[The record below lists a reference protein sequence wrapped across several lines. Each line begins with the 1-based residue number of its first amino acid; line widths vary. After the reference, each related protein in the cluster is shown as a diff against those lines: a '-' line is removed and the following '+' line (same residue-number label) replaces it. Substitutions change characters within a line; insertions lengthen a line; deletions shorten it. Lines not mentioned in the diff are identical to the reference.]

1 MEVNLNLGSNPGK
14 EKPKMD
20 PETVY
25 DLIVVGGGPA
35 GLNAALYGKRK
46 GLQVGIIARDIGGQV
61 MDTSSVE
68 NYLGF
73 NSLSGEELMKKFI
86 GHVNE
91 LSVPIL
97 EYEELEAINVKD
109 KSSMR
114 EVVLKNGE
122 KFNTYSVIIATGSKP
137 RKLGVPG
144 EKEYAGKGV
153 CYCAICDGPLF
164 AGEEVIVAGGGNSAV
179 EAAIDLAKIVKK
191 VTIVHRSQFRA
202 DQILID
208 QLSKLDN
215 VEVKLQTQILE
226 VQGDKFM
233 TGVKVKDKE
242 SGEEYQVE
250 GAGLFVEIGYLPNSE
265 IFSNLLELNERN
277 EIVVDRYGKTSV
289 EGIYAAGDVTDT
301 PYKQIIMSAGDGAK
315 CALAVND
322 YLNTVN
328 K

>member
-14 EKPKMD
+14 DKPKMN
-20 PETVY
+20 PETTY
-25 DLIVVGGGPA
+25 DLIVLGGGPA
-35 GLNAALYGKRK
+35 GLNTALYAKRK
-46 GLQVGIIARDIGGQV
+46 GLQVGVIARDIGGQV

-73 NSLSGEELMKKFI
+73 TSLSGEELMKKFV

-91 LSVPIL
+91 LEVPVL
-97 EYEELEAINVKD
+97 EYEELESVNVKD
-109 KSSMR
+109 NSNIR
-114 EVVLKNGE
+114 EVVLKNGQR
-122 KFNTYSVIIATGSKP
+122 FNTYSVVIATGSKP

-144 EKEYAGKGV
+144 EKEYSGKGV

-179 EAAIDLAKIVKK
+179 EAAIDLAKIAKK

-208 QLSKLDN
+208 QLSRLGN

-226 VQGDKFM
+226 VEGDKFM
-233 TGVKVKDKE
+233 TGVRVADRE
-242 SGEEYQVE
+242 SGEEYIVE

-265 IFSNLLELNERN
+265 MFSNLLSLNERN

-289 EGIYAAGDVTDT
+289 DGIYAAGDVTDT

-322 YLNTVN
+322 YLNTIN

>member
-1 MEVNLNLGSNPGK
+1 MEVNLNLGNNAGK

-25 DLIVVGGGPA
+25 DLIIVGGGPA
-35 GLNAALYGKRK
+35 GLNTALYAKRK
-46 GLQVGIIARDIGGQV
+46 GLKVGIITRDIGGQV

-73 NSLSGEELMKKFI
+73 TSLSGEELMKKFI
-86 GHVNE
+86 NHVNE
-91 LSVPIL
+91 LNVPIL
-97 EYEELEAINVKD
+97 EYEELEAVNVKD
-109 KSSMR
+109 NSSMR
-114 EVVLKNGE
+114 EVVLKGGQ
-122 KFNTYSVIIATGSKP
+122 KFNTYSVVIATGSKP

-202 DQILID
+202 DQILLD
-208 QLSKLDN
+208 QLSRLDN

-242 SGEEYQVE
+242 SGEEFFVE

-265 IFSNLLELNERN
+265 IFSDLLELNERK

-301 PYKQIIMSAGDGAK
+301 PYKQIIMAAGDGAK

>member
-14 EKPKMD
+14 DNPKMN
-20 PETVY
+20 PETTY
-25 DLIVVGGGPA
+25 DLIVLGGGPA
-35 GLNAALYGKRK
+35 GLNTALYAKRK
-46 GLQVGIIARDIGGQV
+46 GLQVGVIARDIGGQV

-73 NSLSGEELMKKFI
+73 TSLSGEELMKKFV
-86 GHVNE
+86 GHVNKLE
-91 LSVPIL
+91 VPVL
-97 EYEELEAINVKD
+97 EYEELESVNVKD
-109 KSSMR
+109 NSNIR
-114 EVVLKNGE
+114 EVVLKNGQR
-122 KFNTYSVIIATGSKP
+122 FNTYSVVIATGSKP

-144 EKEYAGKGV
+144 EKEYSGKGV

-179 EAAIDLAKIVKK
+179 EAAIDLAKIAKK

-208 QLSKLDN
+208 QLSRLDN

-226 VQGDKFM
+226 VEGDKFM
-233 TGVKVKDKE
+233 TGVRVADRE
-242 SGEEYQVE
+242 SGEEYIVE

-265 IFSNLLELNERN
+265 MFSNLLSLNERN

-289 EGIYAAGDVTDT
+289 DGIYAAGDVTDT

-322 YLNTVN
+322 YLNTIN

>member
-14 EKPKMD
+14 DKPKMN
-20 PETVY
+20 PETTY
-25 DLIVVGGGPA
+25 DLIVLGGGPA
-35 GLNAALYGKRK
+35 GLNTALYAKRK
-46 GLQVGIIARDIGGQV
+46 GLQVGVIARDIGGQV

-73 NSLSGEELMKKFI
+73 TSLSGEELMKKFV

-91 LSVPIL
+91 LEVPVL
-97 EYEELEAINVKD
+97 EYEELESVNVKD
-109 KSSMR
+109 NSNIR
-114 EVVLKNGE
+114 EVVLKNGQR
-122 KFNTYSVIIATGSKP
+122 FNTYSVVIATGSKP

-144 EKEYAGKGV
+144 EKEYSGKGV

-179 EAAIDLAKIVKK
+179 EAAIDLAKISKK

-208 QLSKLDN
+208 QLSRLDN

-226 VQGDKFM
+226 VEGDKFM
-233 TGVKVKDKE
+233 TGVRVADRE
-242 SGEEYQVE
+242 SGEEYIVE

-265 IFSNLLELNERN
+265 MFSNLLSLNERN

-289 EGIYAAGDVTDT
+289 DGIYAAGDVTDT

-322 YLNTVN
+322 YLNTIN

>member
-1 MEVNLNLGSNPGK
+1 MEVNLNLGNNAGK

-25 DLIVVGGGPA
+25 DLIIVGGGPA
-35 GLNAALYGKRK
+35 GLNTALYAKRK
-46 GLQVGIIARDIGGQV
+46 GLKVGIITRDIGGQV

-73 NSLSGEELMKKFI
+73 TSLSGEELMKKFI
-86 GHVNE
+86 NHVNE
-91 LSVPIL
+91 LNVPIL
-97 EYEELEAINVKD
+97 EYEELEAVNVKD
-109 KSSMR
+109 NSSMR
-114 EVVLKNGE
+114 EVVLKGGQ
-122 KFNTYSVIIATGSKP
+122 KFNTYSVVIATGSKP

-242 SGEEYQVE
+242 SGEEFFVE

-265 IFSNLLELNERN
+265 IFSDLLELNERK

-301 PYKQIIMSAGDGAK
+301 PYKQIIMAAGDGAK

>member
-14 EKPKMD
+14 DKPKMN
-20 PETVY
+20 PETTY
-25 DLIVVGGGPA
+25 DLIVLGGGPA
-35 GLNAALYGKRK
+35 GLNTALYAKRK
-46 GLQVGIIARDIGGQV
+46 GLQVGVIARDIGGQV

-73 NSLSGEELMKKFI
+73 TSLSGEELMKKFV
-86 GHVNE
+86 GHVNKLE
-91 LSVPIL
+91 VPVL
-97 EYEELEAINVKD
+97 EYEELESVNVKD
-109 KSSMR
+109 NSNIR
-114 EVVLKNGE
+114 EVVLKNGQR
-122 KFNTYSVIIATGSKP
+122 FNTYSVVIATGSKP

-144 EKEYAGKGV
+144 EKEYSGKGV

-179 EAAIDLAKIVKK
+179 EAAIDLAKIAKK

-208 QLSKLDN
+208 QLSRLDN

-226 VQGDKFM
+226 VEGDKFM
-233 TGVKVKDKE
+233 TGVRVADRE
-242 SGEEYQVE
+242 SGEEYIVE

-265 IFSNLLELNERN
+265 MFSNLLSLNERN

-289 EGIYAAGDVTDT
+289 DGIYAAGDV
-301 PYKQIIMSAGDGAK
+301 
-315 CALAVND
+315 
-322 YLNTVN
+322 
-328 K
+328 

>member
-14 EKPKMD
+14 DKPKMN
-20 PETVY
+20 PETTY
-25 DLIVVGGGPA
+25 DLIVLGGGPA
-35 GLNAALYGKRK
+35 GLNTALYAKRK
-46 GLQVGIIARDIGGQV
+46 GLQVGVIARDIGGQV

-73 NSLSGEELMKKFI
+73 TSLSGEELMKKFV

-91 LSVPIL
+91 LEVPVL
-97 EYEELEAINVKD
+97 EYEELESVNVKD
-109 KSSMR
+109 NSNIR
-114 EVVLKNGE
+114 EVVLKNGQR
-122 KFNTYSVIIATGSKP
+122 FNTYSVVIATGSKP

-144 EKEYAGKGV
+144 EKEYSGKGV

-179 EAAIDLAKIVKK
+179 EAAIDLAKIAKK

-226 VQGDKFM
+226 VEGDKFM
-233 TGVKVKDKE
+233 TGVRVVDRE
-242 SGEEYQVE
+242 SGEEYIVE

-265 IFSNLLELNERN
+265 MFSNLLSLNERN

-289 EGIYAAGDVTDT
+289 DGIYAAGDVTDT

-322 YLNTVN
+322 YLNTIN

>member
-1 MEVNLNLGSNPGK
+1 MEVNLNLGNNPGK
-14 EKPKMD
+14 EKPKMN

-35 GLNAALYGKRK
+35 GLNTALYAKRK

-73 NSLSGEELMKKFI
+73 TSLSGEELMKKFI
-86 GHVNE
+86 NHVNQ
-91 LSVPIL
+91 LDVPIL
-97 EYEELEAINVKD
+97 EYEELEAVNVKD
-109 KSSMR
+109 NSSMR
-114 EVVLKNGE
+114 EVVLKGGQ
-122 KFNTYSVIIATGSKP
+122 KFNTYSVVIATGSKP

-242 SGEEYQVE
+242 SGEEFFVE

-265 IFSNLLELNERN
+265 IFSDLLELNERK

-301 PYKQIIMSAGDGAK
+301 PYKQIIMAAGDGAK

>member
-14 EKPKMD
+14 DKPKMN
-20 PETVY
+20 PETTY
-25 DLIVVGGGPA
+25 DLIVLGGGPA
-35 GLNAALYGKRK
+35 GLNTALYAKRK
-46 GLQVGIIARDIGGQV
+46 GLQVGVIARDIGGQV

-73 NSLSGEELMKKFI
+73 TSLSGEELMKKFV
-86 GHVNE
+86 GHVNKLE
-91 LSVPIL
+91 VPVL
-97 EYEELEAINVKD
+97 EYEELESVNVKD
-109 KSSMR
+109 NPSIR
-114 EVVLKNGE
+114 EVVLKNGQR
-122 KFNTYSVIIATGSKP
+122 FNTYSVVIATGSKP

-144 EKEYAGKGV
+144 EKEYSGKGV

-179 EAAIDLAKIVKK
+179 EAAIDLAKIAKK

-208 QLSKLDN
+208 QLSRLDN

-226 VQGDKFM
+226 VEGDKFM
-233 TGVKVKDKE
+233 TGVRVADRE
-242 SGEEYQVE
+242 SGEEYIVE

-265 IFSNLLELNERN
+265 MFSNLLSLNERN

-289 EGIYAAGDVTDT
+289 DGIYAAGDVTDT

-322 YLNTVN
+322 YLNTIN

>member
-14 EKPKMD
+14 DKPKMN
-20 PETVY
+20 PETTY
-25 DLIVVGGGPA
+25 DLIVLGGGPA
-35 GLNAALYGKRK
+35 GLNTALYAKRK
-46 GLQVGIIARDIGGQV
+46 GLQVGVIARDIGGQV

-73 NSLSGEELMKKFI
+73 TSLSGEELMKKFV
-86 GHVNE
+86 GHVNKLE
-91 LSVPIL
+91 VPVL
-97 EYEELEAINVKD
+97 EYEELESVNVKD
-109 KSSMR
+109 NSNIR
-114 EVVLKNGE
+114 EVVLKNGQR
-122 KFNTYSVIIATGSKP
+122 FNTYSVVIATGSKP

-144 EKEYAGKGV
+144 EKEYSGKGV

-179 EAAIDLAKIVKK
+179 EAAIDLAKIAKK

-208 QLSKLDN
+208 QLSRLDN

-226 VQGDKFM
+226 VEGDKFM
-233 TGVKVKDKE
+233 TGVRVADRE
-242 SGEEYQVE
+242 SGEEYIVE

-265 IFSNLLELNERN
+265 MFSNLLSLNERN

-289 EGIYAAGDVTDT
+289 DGIYAAGDVTDT

-322 YLNTVN
+322 YLNTIN

>member
-1 MEVNLNLGSNPGK
+1 MEVNLNLGNNAGK

-25 DLIVVGGGPA
+25 DLIIVGGGPA
-35 GLNAALYGKRK
+35 GLYTALYAKRK
-46 GLQVGIIARDIGGQV
+46 GLKVGIITRDIGGQV

-73 NSLSGEELMKKFI
+73 TSLSGEELMKKFI
-86 GHVNE
+86 NHVNE
-91 LSVPIL
+91 LNVPIL
-97 EYEELEAINVKD
+97 EYEELEAVNVKD
-109 KSSMR
+109 NSSMR
-114 EVVLKNGE
+114 EVVLKGGQ
-122 KFNTYSVIIATGSKP
+122 KFNTYSVVIATGSKP

-242 SGEEYQVE
+242 SGEEFFVE

-265 IFSNLLELNERN
+265 IFSDLLELNERK

-301 PYKQIIMSAGDGAK
+301 PYKQIIMAAGDGAK

>member
-1 MEVNLNLGSNPGK
+1 MDVNLNLGSNPGR

-35 GLNAALYGKRK
+35 GLNAALYAKRK

-73 NSLSGEELMKKFI
+73 TSLSGEELMKKFI
-86 GHVNE
+86 NHVNE
-91 LSVPIL
+91 LNVPIL
-97 EYEELEAINVKD
+97 EYEELEAVNVKD
-109 KSSMR
+109 GSNMR
-114 EVVLKNGE
+114 EVVLKGGQR
-122 KFNTYSVIIATGSKP
+122 FNTYSVVIATGSKP

-215 VEVKLQTQILE
+215 VEVKLQTQILQVE
-226 VQGDKFM
+226 GDKFM

-242 SGEEYQVE
+242 AGEEFVVE

-265 IFSNLLELNERN
+265 IFSDLLDMNERN
-277 EIVVDRYGKTSV
+277 EIVVDRYGKTSL

-301 PYKQIIMSAGDGAK
+301 PYKQIIMAAGDGAK

>member
-1 MEVNLNLGSNPGK
+1 MEVNLNLGNNAGK

-25 DLIVVGGGPA
+25 DLIIVGGGPA
-35 GLNAALYGKRK
+35 GLNTALYAKRK
-46 GLQVGIIARDIGGQV
+46 GLKVGIITRDIGGQV

-73 NSLSGEELMKKFI
+73 TSLSGEELMKKFI
-86 GHVNE
+86 NHVNQ
-91 LSVPIL
+91 LNVPIL
-97 EYEELEAINVKD
+97 EYEELEAVNVKD
-109 KSSMR
+109 NSSMR
-114 EVVLKNGE
+114 EVVLKGGQ
-122 KFNTYSVIIATGSKP
+122 KFNTYSVVIATGSKP

-242 SGEEYQVE
+242 SGEEFFVE

-265 IFSNLLELNERN
+265 IFSDLLELNERK

-301 PYKQIIMSAGDGAK
+301 PYKQIIMAAGDGAK

>member
-35 GLNAALYGKRK
+35 GLNAALYAKRK